1 MIVFS
6 NHRLGAAVELL
17 VSAEVAEQMLQAT
30 AEAARPAATARWEHE
45 LVRWLEDRA
54 QAHDAVDVGDIAWT
68 PDHFDGQREFLVEAI
83 VRAIDRCEH
92 GRALVLWS
100 RMIQAHP
107 REFVQFGRRWTWHA
121 TI

>member
-17 VSAEVAEQMLQAT
+17 VSAEVAEHILQET

-54 QAHDAVDVGDIAWT
+54 QAHDAVDVADIAWT
-68 PDHFDGQREFLVEAI
+68 PEHFETQRQFLVDAI
-83 VRAIDRCEH
+83 ARAADRSEH
-92 GRALVLWS
+92 ARALGLWR
-100 RMIQAHP
+100 RMIEAHP
-107 REFVQFGRRWTWHA
+107 REFVQFGRRWTWYA
-121 TI
+121 